1 MRTTTVDVLLPGR
14 AYPVYIGKGLSSS
27 LPRWL
32 RSRTPQESAVVVTD
46 RRLARGIGG
55 RLLRAIR
62 SSGRT
67 ASLLALPEGEKA
79 KDLRVVESIY
89 SFLLEKGAR
98 RRTPL
103 VAVGGGSV
111 GDAAGFAAATFY
123 RGIPLVHVPTTLLAQ
138 VDSSIGGKT
147 AVDLPGA
154 KNAVGSF
161 HQPAFVVCDVGA
173 LSGLSERQFL
183 SGMAEVV
190 KYGLVF
196 DRPLAAWLDARWDD
210 ILRRDPLSLRD
221 MVAACV
227 GWKARIVAQD
237 ERDLSGQRELLNYGH
252 TLGHAFET
260 LSGYRLLH
268 GEGVAWGMRAAAA
281 LSRGRGWLGDS
292 RDTRLNE
299 KLLARLPA
307 PAPRGMG
314 GLAEALSRDKK
325 VRGSRNVFILL
336 EGIGRPRRVEDVTGA
351 ELRGA
356 LRDIGAL

>member
-1 MRTTTVDVLLPGR
+1 MKTAIVEVLLPGR
-14 AYPVYIGKGLSSS
+14 AYPVYIGQELSPS
-27 LPRWL
+27 LPGWL
-32 RSRTPQESAVVVTD
+32 RSRTPQESAAVVTD
-46 RRLARGIGG
+46 RRLARGIAG

-62 SSGRT
+62 TSGRA
-67 ASLLALPEGEKA
+67 ASLLTLPEGEKA
-79 KDLRVVESIY
+79 KDLRVITDIY
-89 SFLLEKGAR
+89 AFLLEKGAR

-103 VAVGGGSV
+103 VAVGGGSI

-154 KNAVGSF
+154 KNAVGAF
-161 HQPAFVVCDVGA
+161 HQPAFVVCDVGTLA
-173 LSGLSERQFL
+173 SLSERQFL

-190 KYGLVF
+190 KYALVF
-196 DRPLAAWLDARWDD
+196 DRTFASWLDKRWED
-210 ILRRDPLSLRD
+210 ILRRDPTSLRD

-237 ERDLSGQRELLNYGH
+237 ERDLSGQRELLNFGH

-281 LSRGRGWLGDS
+281 LSRDRGWLVDP
-292 RDTRLNE
+292 RDARLGAR
-299 KLLARLPA
+299 LLERLPA
-307 PAPRGMG
+307 PALRGMR
-314 GLAEALSRDKK
+314 GLSEALSRDKK
-325 VRGSRNVFILL
+325 MRGSRNVFILL
-336 EGIGRPRRVEDVTGA
+336 EGIGRPRRVDDVSGA
-351 ELRGA
+351 DIRRTLMG
-356 LRDIGAL
+356 IGAL